1 MNRGHQLDEI
11 DRLRAENERLRAAL
25 DATDTADNLAA
36 ELGRWKSKA
45 VAEATAYAKKCDEVE
60 RLRGLNEYLE
70 TRLQDRMVA
79 LEDLATENERLQRPI
94 LEATIDGVSH
104 EETLAENERLR
115 EELREVRVLIS
126 DYWEP
131 EVERLRGL
139 VETVDRQRIANG
151 DEVEKLRKEHEYMTV
166 KTAQYDDMVTENE
179 RLREE
184 IIEARESRDQH
195 FAGRQHNAREV
206 ERLRTEITGL
216 REDDEAKQ
224 VKVERLRAALRD
236 MLNVSPQ
243 SYDWYQGA
251 ARAALNEGKAL
262 VEERSRVIDER
273 DAYDGS
279 GA

>member
-11 DRLRAENERLRAAL
+11 DRLR
-25 DATDTADNLAA
+25 
-36 ELGRWKSKA
+36 
-45 VAEATAYAKKCDEVE
+45 
-60 RLRGLNEYLE
+60 
-70 TRLQDRMVA
+70 
-79 LEDLATENERLQRPI
+79 
-94 LEATIDGVSH
+94 
-104 EETLAENERLR
+104 AENERLR

-151 DEVEKLRKEHEYMTV
+151 DEVERLRKEHEYMTV
-166 KTAQYDDMVTENE
+166 KTAQYDDMVTEVE

-184 IIEARESRDQH
+184 IVEARESRDQH

-206 ERLRTEITGL
+206 KRLRNEIEVEVATLRRLHAENERLRTEITGL

-224 VKVERLRAALRD
+224 VKVESLRAALRD

>member
-1 MNRGHQLDEI
+1 MGVCMNRGHQLDEI
-11 DRLRAENERLRAAL
+11 DRLR
-25 DATDTADNLAA
+25 
-36 ELGRWKSKA
+36 
-45 VAEATAYAKKCDEVE
+45 
-60 RLRGLNEYLE
+60 
-70 TRLQDRMVA
+70 
-79 LEDLATENERLQRPI
+79 
-94 LEATIDGVSH
+94 
-104 EETLAENERLR
+104 AENERLR

-131 EVERLRGL
+131 EVERLR
-139 VETVDRQRIANG
+139 A
-151 DEVEKLRKEHEYMTV
+151 
-166 KTAQYDDMVTENE
+166 
-179 RLREE
+179 
-184 IIEARESRDQH
+184 
-195 FAGRQHNAREV
+195 
-206 ERLRTEITGL
+206 EITGL

-224 VKVERLRAALRD
+224 AEVEGLRAALRD

>member
-11 DRLRAENERLRAAL
+11 DRLREENERLREKLVSEKNIRKEWQDRYLKLYDEAKWAADEVEGL
-25 DATDTADNLAA
+25 RK
-36 ELGRWKSKA
+36 ELREVRVLISDYW
-45 VAEATAYAKKCDEVE
+45 EPEVE

-79 LEDLATENERLQRPI
+79 LEDL
-94 LEATIDGVSH
+94 GV
-104 EETLAENERLR
+104 
-115 EELREVRVLIS
+115 
-126 DYWEP
+126 
-131 EVERLRGL
+131 EVER
-139 VETVDRQRIANG
+139 
-151 DEVEKLRKEHEYMTV
+151 LRKEHEYMTV
-166 KTAQYDDMVTENE
+166 KTAQYDDMVTEVE

-184 IIEARESRDQH
+184 IVEARESRDQH

-206 ERLRTEITGL
+206 KRLRNEIEVEVATLRRLHAENERLRTEITGL

-224 VKVERLRAALRD
+224 VKVESLRAALRD